1 MRVER
6 VPYRLITVATAA
18 VFLAACGK
26 KESAPPP
33 QTPEVGVVTVQPQ
46 AVPVFSELPGR
57 TSAFLVAQVR
67 ARVDGIVLRREFT
80 EGTDVKAGQRLYK
93 IDPAPYVAALNSAKA
108 TLAKAQANL
117 VTQNALVA
125 RYKVLVAANAVS
137 KQDYDNAVAT
147 QGQAAADVAAGKAA
161 VDTAQINLGYTDV
174 VSPITG
180 RVGISQVT
188 PGAYV
193 QASQA
198 TLMSTVQQLDP
209 VYVDLTQSSLEGLK
223 LRQDVQSGRLKTSGP
238 GAAKVSLILEDGKT
252 YSEAGKLQFSDVTV
266 DQATGSVTIRAIFPN
281 PGRVLLPG
289 MFVRARI
296 EEGVNENAFLVPQI
310 GVTHDQKG
318 QAIAMVVNASN
329 KVEPRPLKTTG
340 MQGPNWIVE
349 GGLQAGDHVI
359 VQGGE
364 KVRPGATVKSVPA
377 QLAPAAGAASG
388 AAATAA
394 PAAAGSGAAA
404 ASGAAASGAAPA
416 SAAAASSAQ

>member
-1 MRVER
+1 MGVER

-46 AVPVFSELPGR
+46 SVPVFTDLPGR

-93 IDPAPYVAALNSAKA
+93 IDPAPYIAALNSAKA

-223 LRQDVQSGRLKTSGP
+223 LRQDVQSGRLKTTGP

-252 YSEAGKLQFSDVTV
+252 YSEPGKLQFSDVTV
-266 DQATGSVTIRAIFPN
+266 DQTTGSVTIRAVFPN
-281 PGRVLLPG
+281 PNRVLLPG

-340 MQGPNWIVE
+340 MQGQNWVVE

-359 VQGGE
+359 VQGVD
-364 KVRPGATVKSVPA
+364 KVRPGATVKTVPA
-377 QLAPAAGAASG
+377 QLAPAADAASG
-388 AAATAA
+388 AAAPAA

-416 SAAAASSAQ
+416 SAAAASSAK

>member
-46 AVPVFSELPGR
+46 AVPVFTDLPGR

-93 IDPAPYVAALNSAKA
+93 IDPAPYIAALNSAKA

-174 VSPITG
+174 VSPISG

-252 YSEAGKLQFSDVTV
+252 YSEPGKLQFSDVTV
-266 DQATGSVTIRAIFPN
+266 DQTTGSVTIRAVFPN

-340 MQGPNWIVE
+340 MQGQNWIVE

-359 VQGGE
+359 VQGVD
-364 KVRPGATVKSVPA
+364 KVRPGATVKTVPG
-377 QLAPAAGAASG
+377 QLAPAADAASG
-388 AAATAA
+388 AAAPAA

>member
-266 DQATGSVTIRAIFPN
+266 DQATGSVTIRAVFPN

-364 KVRPGATVKSVPA
+364 KVRPGATVKSVSA

>member
-46 AVPVFSELPGR
+46 SVPVFTELPGR

-67 ARVDGIVLRREFT
+67 ARVDGIVLRREFV
-80 EGTDVKAGQRLYK
+80 EGSDVKAGQRLYK
-93 IDPAPYVAALNSAKA
+93 IDPAPYLAQLNSAKA
-108 TLAKAQANL
+108 SLAKAQANL
-117 VTQNALVA
+117 ATQNALAA
-125 RYKVLVAANAVS
+125 RYKVLVAANAIS
-137 KQDYDNAVAT
+137 KQDYDNAVAA

-193 QASQA
+193 QAGQA

-223 LRQDVQSGRLKTSGP
+223 LRQAVQSGRLKTNGP
-238 GAAKVSLILEDGKT
+238 GAAKVTLILEDGKP
-252 YSEAGKLQFSDVTV
+252 YPEQGKLQFSDVTV
-266 DQATGSVTIRAIFPN
+266 DQSTGSVTLRAIFPN

-296 EEGVNENAFLVPQI
+296 EAGINDNAFLVPQI
-310 GVTHDQKG
+310 GVSHDQKG
-318 QAIAMVVNASN
+318 QPVALVVGADN
-329 KVEPRPLKTTG
+329 KVAPRQLVTTG
-340 MQGPNWIVE
+340 MHGQDWIVE
-349 GGLQAGDHVI
+349 SGLKAGDRVI
-359 VQGGE
+359 VHGVD
-364 KVRPGATVKSVPA
+364 KARPGTTTKV
-377 QLAPAAGAASG
+377 
-388 AAATAA
+388 
-394 PAAAGSGAAA
+394 GS
-404 ASGAAASGAAPA
+404 
-416 SAAAASSAQ
+416 

>member
-1 MRVER
+1 MRFER
-6 VPYRLITVATAA
+6 VPYRLITVAAAA
-18 VFLAACGK
+18 VLLAACGK

-46 AVPVFSELPGR
+46 SVPVFTDLPGR

-93 IDPAPYVAALNSAKA
+93 IDPAPYIAQLNSAKA
-108 TLAKAQANL
+108 TLARAQANL
-117 VTQNALVA
+117 ATQNALVA
-125 RYKVLVAANAVS
+125 RYKVLVGANAVS
-137 KQDYDNAVAT
+137 KQDYDNAVAA
-147 QGQAAADVAAGKAA
+147 QGQAAADVTGGKAA

-174 VSPITG
+174 VSPVTG

-193 QASQA
+193 QAAQA

-209 VYVDLTQSSLEGLK
+209 IYVDLTQSSLEGLK
-223 LRQDVQSGRLKTSGP
+223 LRQDVQSGRLKTTGP

-252 YSEAGKLQFSDVTV
+252 YSEEGKLQFSDVTV
-266 DQATGSVTIRAIFPN
+266 DQTTGSVTIRAIFPN
-281 PGRVLLPG
+281 KDGVLLPG

-310 GVTHDQKG
+310 GVMHDQKG

-329 KVEPRPLKTTG
+329 KVEMHPLKTSGT
-340 MQGPNWIVE
+340 QAQNWIVE
-349 GGLQAGDHVI
+349 GGLEAGDRVI
-359 VQGGE
+359 VQGVD
-364 KVRPGATVKSVPA
+364 KVHPGATVKSVPA
-377 QLAPAAGAASG
+377 QGAPVASATPDIAIGATGPAVAS
-388 AAATAA
+388 
-394 PAAAGSGAAA
+394 
-404 ASGAAASGAAPA
+404 SGAAASGAAPV

>member
-6 VPYRLITVATAA
+6 VPYRLLTVATAA

-46 AVPVFSELPGR
+46 AVPVFTELPGR

-80 EGTDVKAGQRLYK
+80 EGSDVKAGQRLYK
-93 IDPAPYVAALNSAKA
+93 IDPAPYLAQLNSAKA

-161 VDTAQINLGYTDV
+161 VETAQINLGYTDV

-209 VYVDLTQSSLEGLK
+209 VYVDLTQSSLDGLK

-252 YSEAGKLQFSDVTV
+252 YSEPGKLQFSDVTV
-266 DQATGSVTIRAIFPN
+266 DQTTGSVTIRAVFPN

-340 MQGPNWIVE
+340 IQGQNWIVE
-349 GGLQAGDHVI
+349 GGLQAGDRVI
-359 VQGGE
+359 VQGVD

-377 QLAPAAGAASG
+377 QLPAASAASG
-388 AAATAA
+388 DAAASAA